1 MTPGLHLNNEFSQ
14 RTSQKKSQKKSEVS
28 DRVEFETFN
37 MFLLC
42 YVMVCHDRYM
52 CCVTL
57 YYITLS
63 LSCHDRNMCYVTL
76 SYLFYVTLCYV
87 MLRYV
92 ALSSLES
99 AALSMPRYTERGHRE
114 YTQSRGIPDVDP
126 R

>member
-42 YVMVCHDRYM
+42 YDRYM
-52 CCVTL
+52 CCVPL
-57 YYITLS
+57 
-63 LSCHDRNMCYVTL
+63 H
-76 SYLFYVTLCYV
+76 YLRCRYHVMLDTCAMLRYLMYVTLCYV

-92 ALSSLES
+92 ALWSCVSLL
-99 AALSMPRYTERGHRE
+99 LSLP
-114 YTQSRGIPDVDP
+114 P
-126 R
+126 